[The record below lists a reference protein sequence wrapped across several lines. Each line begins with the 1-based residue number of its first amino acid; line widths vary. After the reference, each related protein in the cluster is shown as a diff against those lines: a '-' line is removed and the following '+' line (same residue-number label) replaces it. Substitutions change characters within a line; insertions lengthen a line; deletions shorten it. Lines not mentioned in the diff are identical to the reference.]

1 MSRLS
6 AILIMITAC
15 LAITGGASI
24 VDAGPLEQLSHGG
37 RAGDRP
43 SEHAF
48 RGLWSPDPE
57 SAVYPA
63 DKNVQTLFR
72 VRYYRQEWKFKK
84 YETFTN
90 FPEAKYF
97 LLKKKMEGYTA
108 NLSIHEI
115 AKRPRKGDYWLP

>member
-1 MSRLS
+1 MIRFS
-6 AILIMITAC
+6 ALTIIIAAGIGMTNADAVI
-15 LAITGGASI
+15 
-24 VDAGPLEQLSHGG
+24 AGPLEQLSQGG
-37 RAGDRP
+37 P
-43 SEHAF
+43 SEEAF

-57 SAVYPA
+57 TADYPA
-63 DKNVQTLFR
+63 GENVQAIFR

-84 YETFTN
+84 YATFAT

-108 NLSIHEI
+108 NLSVHEI